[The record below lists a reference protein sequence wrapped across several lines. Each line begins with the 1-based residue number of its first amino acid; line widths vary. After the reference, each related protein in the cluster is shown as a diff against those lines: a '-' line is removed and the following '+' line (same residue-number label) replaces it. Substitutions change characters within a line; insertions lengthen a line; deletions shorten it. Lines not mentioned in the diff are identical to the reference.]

1 MDELVKAN
9 LELHEELSKE
19 VRINLENE
27 AKIKRL
33 ERQQA
38 RYEEYIQSL
47 HNIIEKL
54 ESQKGHSEKEVSS
67 LNIALKNSEKLCSE
81 KEKFILFRESQLSE
95 SENTINELKQQILA
109 LSSNMSRSRP
119 ELPSRSRSRSRSNSQ
134 SRADIISLE
143 TLSSD
148 RLVEEVNNSAE
159 ELYQYAVNAER
170 LQNVR
175 VAEHLRNRIARAL
188 ELVED
193 EIISKEEL
201 IQEVEDYRRENH
213 RLNESLQGAHEELL
227 DTQAM
232 IEELEGLLGE
242 SRNQTDE
249 TEGDLRNLLDEIEGL
264 EGNRNTLIREYQRAL
279 NAITVERDELQ
290 RRMDGQRRF
299 SINAITRLDQDN
311 IRLRRE
317 MGILRIQN
325 QWRLNRLIN
334 LPPVIPPPIQQ
345 QPDQI
350 WLLFH

>member
-1 MDELVKAN
+1 MGELVLAN
-9 LELHEELSKE
+9 LELHEELSKQ
-19 VRINLENE
+19 VPINLENE

-38 RYEEYIQSL
+38 RYEEDIQSL

-109 LSSNMSRSRP
+109 LSSNMSRSR
-119 ELPSRSRSRSRSNSQ
+119 SRSRSNSQ
-134 SRADIISLE
+134 TRADIISLE

-175 VAEHLRNRIARAL
+175 IAEHLRNRIARAL

-201 IQEVEDYRRENH
+201 IQEVEDYRKENH

-249 TEGDLRNLLDEIEGL
+249 TEGDLRNLSDEIEGL

-290 RRMDGQRRF
+290 RRMDGRRRF
-299 SINAITRLDQDN
+299 SINAITRLDQNN